1 MAAKLSPTD
10 VIKPV
15 PPGISWTAPAKGR
28 PWMQPPKLVN
38 LSDVAQG
45 YIDNLS
51 SPSSMN
57 ALLDAVETNVPL
69 AALAEALMLSSV
81 HKGVHSI
88 DTGVLVMPV
97 IIEML
102 VTAAELHGI
111 EYTMFP
117 GEGEEED
124 IIPDRIIREAIAEA
138 TKKKDVV
145 EEAPV
150 PKVELSGL
158 MSRRT
163 SKEM

>member
-1 MAAKLSPTD
+1 MATKQFAAD

-28 PWMQPPKLVN
+28 PWTQPPKMVN
-38 LSDVAQG
+38 LSDIAQG
-45 YIDNLS
+45 YINNLS
-51 SPSSMN
+51 SASSMN
-57 ALLDAVETNVPL
+57 ALLDAVETEVPL

-81 HKGVHSI
+81 NKGIHSI

-102 VTAAELHGI
+102 VTAAEMHNLD
-111 EYTMFP
+111 YTIFP
-117 GEGEEED
+117 GEGEEGD

-138 TKKKDVV
+138 TKKKEMT
-145 EEAPV
+145 EETPV
-150 PKVELSGL
+150 PQVELSGL

-163 SKEM
+163 SKEV